1 MAVLTK
7 RTLAAAMALVCAT
20 TAAGAATLDSA
31 LLPRVKAATFEVVA
45 AKADDGKVVYEKPL
59 PLDQMPYQERTDK
72 FQSIGTAFAIGENRF
87 VTAWHVFAS
96 GIGSQRGPLSL
107 RDEQGHVFAVDKVV
121 KFSPQQ
127 DFVEFSLKQA
137 PTVQP
142 LEVERA
148 PAVNENVIAV
158 GNALGTGVVL
168 RDGLYTSDTPEEV
181 DGRWKWMRFS
191 APASP
196 GNSGGPL
203 IDDKGKVIGVVL
215 RKSPSENLNFALP
228 ISAVMDASD
237 KTANVD
243 LSMDFGTPYS
253 TETRHSRLRD
263 TVALPLNQA
272 DFYARVAAISD
283 NALQKEADAW
293 LKERAA
299 TLWPLGEKS
308 HELLT
313 HTPWSGGVPTL
324 VIQDNGGVWMRAD
337 KDDASRSPLPNKGYI
352 DRTTQN
358 DTAFFHIHSEADQ
371 PALTGGR
378 TVADALLTMG
388 FITRKVGRES
398 IKVTSLGE
406 ASSTESFTDRQ
417 GRTWRVDAF
426 AIPFHDMSL
435 LTATTPTPDGA
446 VGMIRIAGP
455 GDRFEETLKMRLMA
469 DMEDIAYG
477 GTLAQWQAF
486 LPKGPRPTV
495 LKDASFGQDAKGATL
510 AIDGLKAQW
519 PSAIVPH
526 GGRAEVFAASGWTI
540 EDGKPQVRLLHLSLS
555 QQEAPNAM
563 AYIDRFQKP
572 FADSS
577 QDANELWDELG
588 KHAHPRDGKP
598 FESDEWRL
606 VSRVYDPSQPKAAS
620 YIYTMSYAVRDKAAD
635 DDMQKRLAELVRG
648 TQVPG
653 ASPTADAAT
662 SAPATPVG
670 L

>member
-1 MAVLTK
+1 MI
-7 RTLAAAMALVCAT
+7 AAAMALACAG
-20 TAAGAATLDSA
+20 TAAHAATLDAA

-72 FQSIGTAFAIGENRF
+72 YQSIGTAFAIGDNRF

-96 GIGSQRGPLSL
+96 GVGSVRGPLSL

-137 PTVQP
+137 PSVQP
-142 LEVERA
+142 LEVERT
-148 PAVNENVIAV
+148 PSINENVIAV

-228 ISAVMDASD
+228 ISAVLDASD
-237 KTANVD
+237 KVASID
-243 LSMDFGTPYS
+243 LSMDFGTTYS
-253 TETRHSRLRD
+253 PQTRHSRLREQMP
-263 TVALPLNQA
+263 LPLSQA
-272 DFYARVAAISD
+272 EFYTRIAAVSD
-283 NALQKEADAW
+283 NALAKEAQAW
-293 LKERAA
+293 LKERADS
-299 TLWPLGEKS
+299 LWPQGDKS

-313 HTPWSGGVPTL
+313 HSPWSGGVPAL
-324 VIQDNGGVWMRAD
+324 VVQDNGGVWMRTD
-337 KDDASRSPLPNKGYI
+337 KDDSQRSQLPNKGYI
-352 DRTTQN
+352 DRSTLN
-358 DTAFFHIHSEADQ
+358 DTALWHIHSEADK

-378 TVADALLTMG
+378 AVGDALLTLG

-398 IKVTSLGE
+398 IKITSLGE
-406 ASSTESFTDRQ
+406 PASTESFTDRQ
-417 GRTWRVDAF
+417 GRAWRVDAF
-426 AIPFHDMSL
+426 TIPFFDMSL

-446 VGMIRIAGP
+446 VGMIRMAGA
-455 GDRFEETLKMRLMA
+455 GDIFEETLKMRMMA
-469 DMEDIAYG
+469 DMEDIAYT

-486 LPKGPRPTV
+486 LANGTRPMV
-495 LKDASFGQDAKGATL
+495 LRDAAFGQDAKGATL
-510 AIDGLKAQW
+510 SVDGVKAGW
-519 PSAIVPH
+519 PSSIVPH
-526 GGRAEVFAASGWTI
+526 GGRSEVFVAGGWTV
-540 EDGKPQVRLLHLSLS
+540 EDGKPVVRLLHLSLS

-563 AYIDRFQKP
+563 VYIDRFQRP

-577 QDANELWDELG
+577 QDANNLWDELG

-606 VSRVYDPSQPKAAS
+606 ISKVYDPAQPKTAS
-620 YIYTMSYAVRDKAAD
+620 YIYTVSYAVRDKAAD
-635 DDMQKRLAELVRG
+635 DDMQKRLAEVVHG
-648 TQVPG
+648 TLLPG
-653 ASPTADAAT
+653 ASPAGDATVTASAAKV
-662 SAPATPVG
+662 PATP
-670 L
+670 